1 MKTCRKDFQGR
12 KNTTV
17 LKLLCRN
24 IAAGRFNWRRYCT
37 PQTYFGQEICVTPL
51 HCSYGQIGYTVHFP
65 YSNMPEVEYD
75 WEMGKLTV
83 DEENWKEYFRH
94 REQWQGAGIH
104 TSPKSFLFIVMFL
117 SLIVLSWTLINCLS
131 KSLTAASLG
140 LKLIYLQTGGNH
152 SGE

>member
-1 MKTCRKDFQGR
+1 MKTCRKDSQVR
-12 KNTTV
+12 KSTTV

-75 WEMGKLTV
+75 WEMGKLTI
-83 DEENWKEYFRH
+83 DEANESTSFSPPVMNNVSPL
-94 REQWQGAGIH
+94 AG
-104 TSPKSFLFIVMFL
+104 SCSKPK
-117 SLIVLSWTLINCLS
+117 
-131 KSLTAASLG
+131 
-140 LKLIYLQTGGNH
+140 Q
-152 SGE
+152 